1 MRKILCLF
9 FFISII
15 SFRNI
20 CLASDW
26 PIYKGNIYFTGN
38 NDEIIVKNNYLKW
51 IYQAPNYLFN
61 PVESDNKLYFADLD
75 KTIYCLDSETG
86 KLIWTFDMKKLSS
99 QFGSA
104 SKTSGKIKYPVIQG
118 SYLFLSDS
126 TAIYCIDKL
135 KGTPVWARAGYQ
147 EGNSNN
153 FVIDG
158 IYADPIISENNI
170 IGWSSLVSPYRYKLS
185 AYCASDEC
193 TVLLIERDRLLEF
206 MKDNPD
212 AGYKVMS
219 IMLEVVGNRFER
231 LRETAD
237 EAPFSIVKITVH
249 MGTCGIAA
257 GAREIMKTLLEEI
270 ARSGQSRIK
279 VSAGGCIGKC
289 PSEPNITVEIQ
300 NEKPVIYQKMD
311 PAKMIRVFN
320 EHLISGRIQ
329 DDLLLKGSRL

>member
-1 MRKILCLF
+1 MANLELLKRVDAFSALSDDELSVIDSFCTRKKFNYSHRLF
-9 FFISII
+9 KDGDAADH
-15 SFRNI
+15 
-20 CLASDW
+20 LW
-26 PIYKGNIYFTGN
+26 
-38 NDEIIVKNNYLKW
+38 V
-51 IYQAPNYLFN
+51 
-61 PVESDNKLYFADLD
+61 VENGLIDLRFD
-75 KTIYCLDSETG
+75 LPDSVTSEEST
-86 KLIWTFDMKKLSS
+86 LSS
-99 QFGSA
+99 
-104 SKTSGKIKYPVIQG
+104 
-118 SYLFLSDS
+118 
-126 TAIYCIDKL
+126 
-135 KGTPVWARAGYQ
+135 
-147 EGNSNN
+147 
-153 FVIDG
+153 
-158 IYADPIISENNI
+158 ISENNI

-257 GAREIMKTLLEEI
+257 GAREIMKTLIEEI